1 MQIVVEINEEQF
13 DTIKRMARNQHYRGE
28 LTVLQAIAY
37 GIVLPEEHG
46 DLIDINELEAL
57 AKEHEIGVS
66 AISHELIYEV
76 GKTSRHDPIY
86 KPLLDVMH
94 VLVKAKGGVTDE
106 RKTES
111 EKV

>member
-1 MQIVVEINEEQF
+1 MQIVIDITEKQF
-13 DTIKRMARNQHYRGE
+13 DMVKLIARNQHYRGD

-76 GKTSRHDPIY
+76 GKTSGHDPIY
-86 KPLLDVMH
+86 KPLSDIIH
-94 VLVKAKGGVTDE
+94 VLVKAKGGVIDDKN
-106 RKTES
+106 RN
-111 EKV
+111 